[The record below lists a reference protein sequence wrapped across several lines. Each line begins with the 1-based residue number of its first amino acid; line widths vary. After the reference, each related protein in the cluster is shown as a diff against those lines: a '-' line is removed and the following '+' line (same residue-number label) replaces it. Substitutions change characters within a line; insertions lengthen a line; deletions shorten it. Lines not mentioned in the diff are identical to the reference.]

1 MRSARRRTRRTGAP
15 LTRRDPSRVPSHQ
28 PMGAGHGV
36 ADDAP
41 APSIRFWRTKIG
53 VKSGRQSTV
62 AGAFALVQNLPSAR
76 TKGLGGRAGVRIDA
90 CVIYN
95 PDWAPQG
102 SRKARSG
109 FLAKFSNSIVP
120 RRRSFLCARLPKPH
134 QTLHS
139 PIFYHTEPA
148 PQRKFPAIRPARG

>member
-1 MRSARRRTRRTGAP
+1 M
-15 LTRRDPSRVPSHQ
+15 RRDPSRVPSHQ

-36 ADDAP
+36 TDDAP

-53 VKSGRQSTV
+53 VKSGPQSTT
-62 AGAFALVQNLPSAR
+62 AGAFAVGQRLPSAQ

-109 FLAKFSNSIVP
+109 FLAKFSNDSIVP
-120 RRRSFLCARLPKPH
+120 RRRSFLCARLPKPY